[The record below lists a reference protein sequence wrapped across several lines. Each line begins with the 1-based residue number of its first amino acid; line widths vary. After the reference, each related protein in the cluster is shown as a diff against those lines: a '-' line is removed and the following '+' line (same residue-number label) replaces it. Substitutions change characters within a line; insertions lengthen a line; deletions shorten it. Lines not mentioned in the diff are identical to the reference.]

1 MLLQLNLL
9 SIINFK
15 FFIKSSLFWL
25 IFKISSKKITV
36 SFWSKNIRCFSEI
49 FIFIFLF
56 KLRRSVNLLLKIFYK
71 RIIIVLVLIF
81 CIYWVCKF
89 TISCV
94 STKYPR
100 FLFFILP
107 YERKVTSWIF
117 IIQISE
123 IILVLDQH

>member
-94 STKYPR
+94 STEYPR